1 MSSKQLFA
9 VATVAGIAV
18 AQKASSV
25 AETSVHSRTTEED
38 QSAEMVDEELALKFK
53 KMCWNDFLFLM
64 MTKSRIDFFILV
76 QSDQWIH

>member
-38 QSAEMVDEELALKFK
+38 QSAEMVDEELALKFE
-53 KMCWNDFLFLM
+53 KMF
-64 MTKSRIDFFILV
+64 
-76 QSDQWIH
+76 